1 PEEYDFSKAVRLY
14 RRAADGRA
22 FDPANPTVLLGS
34 FLVGRVVPGSGDQF
48 NGMQSTANGYER
60 GGFKNRG
67 VQFGPAFGFAYD
79 LFGNQKTVVRGGYRI
94 GYDRVSGNNVIF
106 PAAEQPPF
114 FVNPRFDYG
123 NLDTV
128 GASTGQ
134 IALGT
139 LAVRAADF
147 EGHIPNVHSYSLQ
160 LQQDIGWNTVV
171 SAAYVGTLSR
181 HLPEDLNLNYI
192 PYGATF
198 RRENQDPSRF
208 AGGVVPEEEPNLP
221 QVYRDAGLKFSGA
234 NALPADFL
242 RRFPGYNTVQLKTFG
257 GSANYHSLQVT
268 AQRRFRRSLSLGV
281 SYTWSKA
288 LGTAQDAEGN
298 FINPICSRCYDYR
311 VLSFDRTHVAVINY
325 VWTLP
330 QWGGDN
336 KFVKAVV
343 NGWELSGITQFSSG
357 QPTELA
363 FGIPDINLNQRVSG
377 SWTEGPRP
385 IITGDAQPEVTRES
399 GFDFTKIRIPDI
411 NPGPQPRSLI
421 RRPGINVT
429 DLSVFKN
436 FGLGGD
442 AARYLQLRLET
453 FNVFNHPVFDNFNTG
468 LTYNIS
474 TNFANYRENQQGS
487 LTSLR
492 NLRGGAN
499 SPATGRLGRAATEF
513 SGQPGFVSS
522 NRVVQ
527 LAVKLYF

>member
-1 PEEYDFSKAVRLY
+1 
-14 RRAADGRA
+14 
-22 FDPANPTVLLGS
+22 
-34 FLVGRVVPGSGDQF
+34 
-48 NGMQSTANGYER
+48 
-60 GGFKNRG
+60 
-67 VQFGPAFGFAYD
+67 
-79 LFGNQKTVVRGGYRI
+79 
-94 GYDRVSGNNVIF
+94 
-106 PAAEQPPF
+106 
-114 FVNPRFDYG
+114 
-123 NLDTV
+123 
-128 GASTGQ
+128 
-134 IALGT
+134 
-139 LAVRAADF
+139 
-147 EGHIPNVHSYSLQ
+147 
-160 LQQDIGWNTVV
+160 
-171 SAAYVGTLSR
+171 
-181 HLPEDLNLNYI
+181 LNLNYI

-257 GSANYHSLQVT
+257 GSGNYHSLQVT
-268 AQRRFRRSLSLGV
+268 AQRRFRRSLSLGI

-311 VLSFDRTHVAVINY
+311 VLGFDRTHVAVINY